1 MLKWCLWCWVAP
13 VLGGGVLTRL
23 AGPWV
28 PRSTHAWLLPQV
40 PWGLCSMAV
49 GALSSFALLWVGGPF
64 GGLPGAADRC
74 GFSHQNPHLCF
85 HIVAA
90 VCVFLLLSTCR
101 CYWLFSTWFSNRG
114 HGRVFYQVSTD
125 VAAGCLALSRFS
137 SSSSSVSVSPFSSL
151 FSSLCSHCQG
161 RHECIISTRINEYL
175 ELKLKHPY
183 SFSQQM
189 CLAQHRI
196 QTIILL
202 AVMLN
207 RVKKR
212 QNTHAVYHREK
223 IQIIPDCW
231 RSWSFVSGLVLK
243 SVSVFAMKTWTFM
256 YIWYQVTKRDN
267 SWQTRVN
274 YSSLLIN
281 SLVLF
286 YSQSQIASE
295 KTENRK

>member
-1 MLKWCLWCWVAP
+1 MLGCC
-13 VLGGGVLTRL
+13 
-23 AGPWV
+23 
-28 PRSTHAWLLPQV
+28 PRSPEASAPW
-40 PWGLCSMAV
+40 PWGLCLPLLSCGWAV
-49 GALSSFALLWVGGPF
+49 PSVGFLGLLIAVV
-64 GGLPGAADRC
+64 LVIRI
-74 GFSHQNPHLCF
+74 
-85 HIVAA
+85 HIY
-90 VCVFLLLSTCR
+90 VFILLL
-101 CYWLFSTWFSNRG
+101 LFVFFSFCLPAG
-114 HGRVFYQVSTD
+114 ATDCSPPGFPTEAMAEFFIKSQD